1 MCPPD
6 PSITLYTDA
15 SNQGWGAVLNGQSHT
30 RGVWS
35 PEEVYHYINYLELL
49 VAFLVIKAFGKT
61 WQNTTVL
68 LRLDNVIAVSYINR
82 KGGTVSKALCQ
93 LAITIWTWC
102 VERNITLQ
110 AEHLPGQL
118 NSQAGQ
124 ESRTVRDHCDWKL
137 KQSVFHQ
144 IQAAMGP
151 LEVDLTYLHH
161 G

>member
-6 PSITLYTDA
+6 PSITVYTDP

-30 RGVWS
+30 GGVWS

-68 LRLDNVIAVSYINR
+68 LRLDNVTAVSYINQ

-102 VERNITLQ
+102 VEQNITLQ

-118 NSQAGQ
+118 NSQADQ
-124 ESRTVRDHCDWKL
+124 ESRTVRDRCDWKL

-151 LEVDLTYLHH
+151 L
-161 G
+161 